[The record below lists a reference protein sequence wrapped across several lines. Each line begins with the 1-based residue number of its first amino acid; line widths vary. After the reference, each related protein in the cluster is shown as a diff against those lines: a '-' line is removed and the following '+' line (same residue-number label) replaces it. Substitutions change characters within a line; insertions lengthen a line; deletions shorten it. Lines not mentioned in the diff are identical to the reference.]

1 MTFITKY
8 IVVVQIG
15 FRFYSLSPVLR
26 MGTGLENRYAKMLD
40 Y

>member
-8 IVVVQIG
+8 IVVVKIG
-15 FRFYSLSPVLR
+15 FRFFFFKSCLR
-26 MGTGLENRYAKMLD
+26 MGIGLENRYAKMLD